1 MEKEEMD
8 NTVAASEWK
17 ECWESLVNENMVLRQ
32 KYFDL
37 RMLIKELLTHQ
48 RNGPEEDEEFWKY
61 IAKSHAI
68 RKRIRD
74 FIGEDK

>member
-1 MEKEEMD
+1 MSDDVDYRK
-8 NTVAASEWK
+8 
-17 ECWESLVNENMVLRQ
+17 

-37 RMLIKELLTHQ
+37 RMLIKELLIHQ
-48 RNGPEEDEEFWKY
+48 RDGPDEDEEFWKY

-74 FIGEDK
+74 FIGESE